1 MNQWNNVD
9 VLRMKLNMLSKGRV
23 LVRGEPKN
31 MKVEGFSVILRQL
44 NDVPLLQLSKVIQ
57 KLPLC
62 EA

>member
-9 VLRMKLNMLSKGRV
+9 VLCMKLNVLSKDRV

-44 NDVPLLQLSKVIQ
+44 NDVPLLQSSKVIQ